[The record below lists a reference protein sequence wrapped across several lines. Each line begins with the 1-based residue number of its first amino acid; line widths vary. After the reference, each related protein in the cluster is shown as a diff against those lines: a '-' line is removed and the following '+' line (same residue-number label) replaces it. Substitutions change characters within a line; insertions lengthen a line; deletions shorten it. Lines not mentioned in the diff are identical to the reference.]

1 MIRSGSMMA
10 TLMGLA
16 SGLGSFGWDLPTQQG
31 RANRNVKSSRRINTA
46 KIRAKRLHHGFP
58 GAKLAR
64 KAYLGELTIN
74 RQ

>member
-1 MIRSGSMMA
+1 MLRSGSMMA

-16 SGLGSFGWDLPTQQG
+16 SGLGSFGGDTPPRQQNN
-31 RANRNVKSSRRINTA
+31 NRNVKSSRRVNTA
-46 KIRAKRLHHGFP
+46 KIRAKRLHHGYP

-74 RQ
+74 R